1 MDGESYLRFILALL
15 LVLGLLALAAFLLR
29 RSGLAPKLSR
39 SRRLAVLESLPLG
52 PRHRLMLV
60 RRDEVEHLLLL
71 GPQGDVVVESRI
83 ASPTSGTPS
92 TGGPDQSSQQP
103 FADMLDE
110 RARTV
115 STAAVT
121 THHSSRDEPN

>member
-39 SRRLAVLESLPLG
+39 SRRLALLESLPLG
-52 PRHRLMLV
+52 PRHRLMLI

-83 ASPTSGTPS
+83 LTSASGTQGAGTNRS
-92 TGGPDQSSQQP
+92 AQQP

-115 STAAVT
+115 STAAAT
-121 THHSSRDEPN
+121 SHHSSRDEPN

>member
-15 LVLGLLALAAFLLR
+15 LVLGLLALAAYLLR
-29 RSGLAPKLSR
+29 RSGLTPKLSR
-39 SRRLAVLESLPLG
+39 GRRLGLVESLPLG
-52 PRHRLMLV
+52 PRHRLMLI

-83 ASPTSGTPS
+83 SASSP
-92 TGGPDQSSQQP
+92 QP

-115 STAAVT
+115 STAAAAP
-121 THHSSRDEPN
+121 HHSSLDEPN

>member
-39 SRRLAVLESLPLG
+39 SRRLALLESLPLG
-52 PRHRLMLV
+52 PRHRLMLI

-83 ASPTSGTPS
+83 PTSASDAQGTGTDRS
-92 TGGPDQSSQQP
+92 AQRP

-115 STAAVT
+115 STASAAS
-121 THHSSRDEPN
+121 HHSSRDEPN